1 MKEKLPG
8 LFRPLMKFNVTAVM
22 VIILMFSVFN
32 VFSIVR
38 TQQRQAS
45 LQTMALSQAS
55 QQIGDFIASAEQL
68 GIVVQN
74 DSQLMAYNLYNNR
87 DLPHNIVWELE
98 MLAPSVNSLSSLSIV
113 YVDSLY
119 PQINGVI
126 YSSAGR
132 FSYADY
138 CRDELSGSL
147 TENQLMEVVYAA
159 DHAHFVPQ
167 LSGNTRSLLYVMP
180 IPSSYVF
187 SPGRLLL
194 RLDYTSF
201 TRGLRATAAGN
212 SDIYVFDSEENLL
225 LYFGPTYGNDI
236 TAARAAAVGPESLS
250 GKAVFRHELEN
261 YGIQVVQ
268 ALDFWQYYQP
278 TLTAVLSLVL
288 LAAFVTV
295 SGLRLSYV
303 LAQNTARPFSVLVQ
317 RASQLGGVTPA
328 EEPDEI
334 ARLSHIFE
342 DLVEQQTSLTAA
354 MESHSQLEESQYL
367 LYLLGVLGGR
377 DFSETVV
384 QKYSTLLSRWSR
396 FGLRV
401 LVFRFDD
408 TIHFVETYL
417 PKQQWSIKS
426 ALRQEF
432 AAMCGAQDGFGAAV
446 DLQNGQGIAA
456 VAAFGPDA
464 DCACILDAIREA
476 LCRSCGLSLSC
487 GISSAVYAAGD
498 LPHAFREAS
507 ANCRYRLFHA
517 NSTITP
523 EFVADIRNQR
533 TRLSYTGADD
543 ILQAVKA
550 CSYPDIS
557 RGVGRFFADI
567 TRAATLPSYK
577 LAYFDMLSRLNKL
590 IPECAENKQ
599 TMLVNMLDL
608 LYENCYESTEVLQQ
622 DLYKFCI
629 LLADTLYEQRS
640 AQLSGGLLGTIYDY
654 VEENYAQPYNEHRVQ
669 RNIRRRGNDHERHG
683 CRRIAQPALQRADQ
697 VISKGEHG
705 SRKHRIQVPL
715 CLRHRGGR
723 SLHKPQYLRHKQKPQ
738 YGHNSSHL
746 QKLISASI
754 FDVLFLLSLRCA
766 PFLPRRGKMPRAR
779 EARFPVSPTAGRGTL
794 SACVINYTGVAVFS
808 RKDIRMYAVDLLDQR
823 RCKHLP
829 WSACGPHPSILQNV
843 YLITVQ
849 PRQIEIVKSRHH
861 RQVK

>member
-1 MKEKLPG
+1 
-8 LFRPLMKFNVTAVM
+8 
-22 VIILMFSVFN
+22 
-32 VFSIVR
+32 
-38 TQQRQAS
+38 
-45 LQTMALSQAS
+45 
-55 QQIGDFIASAEQL
+55 
-68 GIVVQN
+68 
-74 DSQLMAYNLYNNR
+74 
-87 DLPHNIVWELE
+87 
-98 MLAPSVNSLSSLSIV
+98 
-113 YVDSLY
+113 
-119 PQINGVI
+119 
-126 YSSAGR
+126 
-132 FSYADY
+132 
-138 CRDELSGSL
+138 
-147 TENQLMEVVYAA
+147 
-159 DHAHFVPQ
+159 
-167 LSGNTRSLLYVMP
+167 MP

-432 AAMCGAQDGFGAAV
+432 
-446 DLQNGQGIAA
+446 
-456 VAAFGPDA
+456 
-464 DCACILDAIREA
+464 
-476 LCRSCGLSLSC
+476 
-487 GISSAVYAAGD
+487 
-498 LPHAFREAS
+498 
-507 ANCRYRLFHA
+507 
-517 NSTITP
+517 
-523 EFVADIRNQR
+523 
-533 TRLSYTGADD
+533 
-543 ILQAVKA
+543 
-550 CSYPDIS
+550 
-557 RGVGRFFADI
+557 
-567 TRAATLPSYK
+567 
-577 LAYFDMLSRLNKL
+577 
-590 IPECAENKQ
+590 
-599 TMLVNMLDL
+599 
-608 LYENCYESTEVLQQ
+608 
-622 DLYKFCI
+622 
-629 LLADTLYEQRS
+629 
-640 AQLSGGLLGTIYDY
+640 
-654 VEENYAQPYNEHRVQ
+654 
-669 RNIRRRGNDHERHG
+669 
-683 CRRIAQPALQRADQ
+683 
-697 VISKGEHG
+697 
-705 SRKHRIQVPL
+705 
-715 CLRHRGGR
+715 
-723 SLHKPQYLRHKQKPQ
+723 
-738 YGHNSSHL
+738 
-746 QKLISASI
+746 
-754 FDVLFLLSLRCA
+754 
-766 PFLPRRGKMPRAR
+766 
-779 EARFPVSPTAGRGTL
+779 
-794 SACVINYTGVAVFS
+794 
-808 RKDIRMYAVDLLDQR
+808 
-823 RCKHLP
+823 
-829 WSACGPHPSILQNV
+829 
-843 YLITVQ
+843 
-849 PRQIEIVKSRHH
+849 EIVKPDLKSAGSQSLFVDQMITPAPQGFTSPARPSVEEAHPSLSLLDTPDPNGRKTDEESIQLTSRLIVAKLKSYNIDAEVLGAQPGPVITQYRLEPGPGVKGAQIESVRDDLRRALGVQAVRIVLSIPGTSCIGIEVPNPVRETVRLKEILKSEAYEKSTSALTLALGKDIAGHPVVIDLAKTPHLLVAGTTGSGKSVGINAMILSMLFRNSPKRLRLVLIDPKMLEFSLYNDILHLLTPVVTDMNKASAALKWLTNEMDRRYAVMSRVGVRQFSGFNEKVLEAEARGTPIRDPMAAKDDPAAPNLEPWPYIVCVVDELADLMLTNRKEVEGEITRLTQKARAAGIHLILATQRPSVDVVTSLIKANVPSRIAFQVASATDSRVILGESGAEQLLGNGDMLFH
-861 RQVK
+861 RPGAPDARRIQGCFVDDGEVQRVAEALRRQGSPSYVSGVTGCRMELGERSVGFP